1 MGVGNRRRVREEEC
15 TLLRTQFVDRH
26 KRGVD
31 MREKGGWM
39 FPGKHW
45 LLGKGRKRDMAGS
58 GRAFKLE
65 KSYLPTTYLRF
76 PYISSRGGR
85 EGGIMVGEGGWFFR
99 PYARAQRIAGKY
111 ISIQGE
117 IRCWTGREIYYTV
130 VDIAL
135 TRHGDDGLP
144 RADLLL
150 EPSLSLGDGD
160 AAADEAGRHQVQHVV
175 PAHREV
181 ELAGPALER
190 QKKLIIY
197 AGEKCL
203 CDFCAMCHDFL
214 SNCWQERKGNPRC
227 HRQSLPSTTPTGGEK
242 N

>member
-1 MGVGNRRRVREEEC
+1 
-15 TLLRTQFVDRH
+15 
-26 KRGVD
+26 

-45 LLGKGRKRDMAGS
+45 LLGKGRKRDMAG
-58 GRAFKLE
+58 GRASFQTRKE
-65 KSYLPTTYLRF
+65 LPTYLRF

-85 EGGIMVGEGGWFFR
+85 KGGIMVGEGGWFFR

-190 QKKLIIY
+190 ETEINYLCGGEMCVIFAPCVMIFCSTVGRREKSQVSPPKPSFHHAHRRRKNYFCDSFFPMSHFRKK
-197 AGEKCL
+197 K
-203 CDFCAMCHDFL
+203 
-214 SNCWQERKGNPRC
+214 P
-227 HRQSLPSTTPTGGEK
+227 TTP
-242 N
+242 